1 MTTNAASPGPRRSAA
16 NLFGLDYREQAAHF
30 APVVPITDIHIHING
45 PAAAEIYHDVA
56 AHWGIRRMVTQS
68 RLEDAPAIREIFG
81 DRAAFIAVPA
91 WSNPDKAH
99 AFRQGFLD
107 NMTVWAQRW
116 GARIVKF
123 WAAPRLWEILGA
135 NGADATDI
143 VPLDSEWR
151 IRHAQRAVDLGMMFM
166 THCGDPD
173 TWFKTKYADARI
185 YRLKREH
192 YLGLE
197 RMLDRFPSP
206 WIAAHMGG
214 YPEDLDFLDGLLE
227 RHDNLYLD
235 TSATKWIVR
244 ELSAHPRERVR
255 DFFTRWCGGE
265 GTPGRIFFG
274 SDIVTLDDHLAPR
287 PADRAA
293 ATPMSDL
300 ATSPEQAY
308 ELYASRYW
316 ALRTMLESDYD
327 GPSPIADP
335 DLAMADPSRYS
346 PMDSPPLRG
355 LGLPEVILKSLYHD
369 AAESLVYRWI
379 REHP

>member
-1 MTTNAASPGPRRSAA
+1 MTPPSALPSSPRPSPA
-16 NLFGLDYREQAAHF
+16 NLPGLEYRREARRF
-30 APVVPITDIHIHING
+30 SSPVPITDIHIHING
-45 PAAAEIYHDVA
+45 PAAARIFRDVA
-56 AHWGIRRMVTQS
+56 DTWGIARFLTQT
-68 RLEDAPAIREIFG
+68 RLEDAPAVREIFG
-81 DRAAFIAVPA
+81 ERVSFMAIPA
-91 WSNPDKAH
+91 WSSPDKGH

-107 NMTVWAQRW
+107 NMTVWAERF

-135 NGADATDI
+135 GGADASDI
-143 VPLDSEWR
+143 VPLDSAWR
-151 IRHAQRAVDLGMMFM
+151 IRHAERAMELGMMFM

-173 TWFKTKYADARI
+173 TWFRSRYADARI
-185 YRLKREH
+185 YRAKRDY

-197 RMLDRFPSP
+197 RMLDRFPVP

-214 YPEDLDFLDGLLE
+214 YPEDLDFLDGLLG

-255 DFFTRWCGGE
+255 EFFTRWQ
-265 GTPGRIFFG
+265 GRVLFG

-287 PADRAA
+287 PADTPA

-300 ATSPEQAY
+300 AASPEQAFD
-308 ELYASRYW
+308 LYASRYW
-316 ALRTMLESDYD
+316 ALRTMFETAYD

-335 DLAMADPSRYS
+335 DLAMVDPARYT
-346 PMDSPPLRG
+346 PLDSPPLRG
-355 LGLPEVILKSLYHD
+355 LALPGSVLRSLYHD
-369 AAESLVYRWI
+369 AAENLVYRWI
-379 REHP
+379 R

>member
-1 MTTNAASPGPRRSAA
+1 MTTNAVPPRRCWAA
-16 NLFGLDYREQAAHF
+16 NLFGLDYREQAARF

-45 PAAAEIYHDVA
+45 PAAARIYRDVA
-56 AHWGIRRMVTQS
+56 AHWGIQRVVTQT
-68 RLEDAPAIREIFG
+68 RLEDAPAVRDTFG
-81 DRAAFIAVPA
+81 DRAAFIAIPA
-91 WSNPDKAH
+91 WSDPDKAH

-107 NMTVWAQRW
+107 NMTVWAQQW

-173 TWFKTKYADARI
+173 TWFRTRYADARI
-185 YRLKREH
+185 YRAKREH

-197 RMLDRFPSP
+197 RMLDRFASP

-255 DFFTRWCGGE
+255 EFFTRWQ
-265 GTPGRIFFG
+265 GRIFFG

-287 PADRAA
+287 PADKPPAS
-293 ATPMSDL
+293 PMSDL
-300 ATSPEQAY
+300 ATSPEQAC

-316 ALRTMLESDYD
+316 ALRTMLETDYD

-335 DLAMADPSRYS
+335 DLAMVDPARYT
-346 PMDSPPLRG
+346 PMDSPTLRG
-355 LGLPEVILKSLYHD
+355 LSLPPGLLRTLYHD
-369 AAESLVYRWI
+369 AAESLVYKWFS
-379 REHP
+379 EHP